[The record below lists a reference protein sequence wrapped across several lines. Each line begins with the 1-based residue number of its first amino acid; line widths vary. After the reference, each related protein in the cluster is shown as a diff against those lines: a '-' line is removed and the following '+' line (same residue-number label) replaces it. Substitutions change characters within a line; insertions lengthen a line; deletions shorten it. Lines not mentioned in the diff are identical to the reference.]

1 MSKLHND
8 GVALEMETE
17 CVTCWRKWG
26 SMWRCVSVGDTSL
39 VGCDGTTSKDD
50 DDEEEGEEAE
60 NEDEEDDED
69 GVAAV
74 FLCRI

>member
-1 MSKLHND
+1 
-8 GVALEMETE
+8 
-17 CVTCWRKWG
+17 
-26 SMWRCVSVGDTSL
+26 MWRCVSVGDTSL